1 MLGLATHEPHFR
13 VLREDVFHQE
23 SKARTCRLCGQKGHL
38 AETCRGEVK
47 QKNGDFDEKDKGLPL
62 KPFIWLDVGILREYL
77 AAELEVPDQPFRFD
91 IERALDDWVF
101 LCFFVGNDFL
111 PHLPSLDIKEDGIDT
126 LTSVWRSCV
135 PQMGGYI
142 TKDGFIEF
150 RRLQHILDGLA
161 RQEDG
166 IFKSRKEIQNR
177 RDANN
182 KRRKMEE
189 HHRNDSKNTRP
200 SFGNKEHTLT
210 YDIVMNR
217 GAISNANDA
226 NKSAAA
232 ALKSQLLGQSTES
245 SIRTCDS
252 QELPNE
258 NGAATGP
265 NGSTSGPDGVTMSSS
280 ALGKRK
286 ADVLDEEDN
295 ATPGRD
301 TPQAQIDT
309 KADADEPPPD
319 TIRLWEDGYADR
331 YYEQKFKVDPK
342 DFAFRNQVARAY
354 IEGLVW
360 VLQYYL
366 QGCPSWTW
374 YYPYHYAPFAAD
386 FVDIKNIEIEFTKGI
401 PFKPF
406 EQLMGVMPA
415 ASNHTIPEVFRSLM
429 SDEDSPIIDFYPVDF
444 PIDLNGRKFAWQG
457 IALLPFID
465 EERLLKAMA
474 ERYPSLPAEEAARN
488 GVGEDV
494 LILSDKHP
502 LYQVLIDSFYSKRQS
517 SSTLKLNV
525 KTSLGLSG
533 TVKKNED
540 YLPLSAL
547 VYPLDEGDMPD
558 LQEDHSIR

>member
-38 AETCRGEVK
+38 AETCRGEIK
-47 QKNGDFDEKDKGLPL
+47 QKTGNFDEKDKGLPL

-126 LTSVWRSCV
+126 LTAVWRSCV

-189 HHRNDSKNTRP
+189 HHRNDSKNTRQ

-245 SIRTCDS
+245 SIQTCDS

-457 IALLPFID
+457 VALLPFID

-547 VYPLDEGDMPD
+547 VYPLDEGGMPD

>member
-38 AETCRGEVK
+38 AETCRGEIK
-47 QKNGDFDEKDKGLPL
+47 QKTGDFDEKDKGLPL

-126 LTSVWRSCV
+126 LTAVWRSCV

-189 HHRNDSKNTRP
+189 HHRNDSKNTRQ

-265 NGSTSGPDGVTMSSS
+265 NGSTSGPDGVTTSSS

-444 PIDLNGRKFAWQG
+444 PVDLNGRKFAWQG
-457 IALLPFID
+457 VALLPFID

-502 LYQVLIDSFYSKRQS
+502 LYQVLTDSFYSKRQS

-547 VYPLDEGDMPD
+547 VYPLDEGGMPD